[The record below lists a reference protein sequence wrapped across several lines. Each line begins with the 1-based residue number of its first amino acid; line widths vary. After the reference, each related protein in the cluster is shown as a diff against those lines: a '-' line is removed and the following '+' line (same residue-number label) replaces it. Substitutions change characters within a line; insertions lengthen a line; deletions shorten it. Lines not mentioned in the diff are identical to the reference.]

1 MALKVYVADNVDTV
15 IATVKSQGGTVSPN
29 YISSVTS
36 LPNILKRNLK
46 EVVGGSESYAFS
58 VAPLAIPT
66 THSSGNPQ
74 NSRSLDYDVVIANT
88 DANTNQ
94 PLLVMDTGIATLQ
107 VNFKQVLFAG
117 EDPADAYEEEYEE
130 GEEEGSDA
138 NDTEIIFSIE
148 DYEITSFDLYSTLKD
163 QLVYEGLNLKNS
175 VALSIPDEI
184 GAITCRALRTIN
196 LDLQDAVYNVDL
208 TNYEFSV
215 TVPRLLTDEAVD
227 AFKSVTIFR
236 TVGDKDLKNNLRIA
250 GAVTYLPALDTFY
263 PNSNTTE
270 NIPNLRDYL
279 VLKQRQSYAGYLVEL
294 GLNQGIL
301 LNNELRT
308 EVSTTYTVT
317 EMPDTFSKSSL
328 SIFDSVSHLFS
339 GTAVVITTT
348 GEITNISIGIADDS
362 TEEGWISHV
371 STSNLSIGNLQTVL
385 EPYGVFARVSTTG
398 GKTNK
403 LVLQRMLFDAG
414 QTETMS
420 FRVTSSA
427 EATIQTTP
435 NLALLQLDDLPTATS
450 FPVVR
455 YTEYG
460 EYDVDID
467 EVTEAPIHTTDLD
480 LSVDTSTPMYDSL
493 CTLYFK
499 AHSAVQFKVNSATNR
514 VYTQYSQASSLVEF
528 VSQKT
533 AHLSAYGYED
543 LLTTVANSISTKT
556 GYAVSVDV
564 VKGCLHINSSQKTQ
578 KNLYLSYKYSSNN
591 TTPIEYVEPTVLN
604 SQLKIDSGHV
614 IRSETEALI
623 LMGDTFKSMPNTEHS
638 CQYVVIDTAGV
649 SEVTFIPFAYSVDGT
664 LVREQSN
671 YNFTISTTDFY
682 RNFLV
687 SDAIF
692 FCNVF
697 PIFENG
703 VRTAK
708 YVIIL
713 KDLVLDGK
721 ALRNLLVRTDSE
733 KTGVLSQ
740 IGETTVGF
748 TNTLQGVLQVT
759 ENDTVAFPSQYI
771 SLNKKSGV
779 SLNYAT
785 ECQFTLADL
794 EGTLTIEV
802 QDLDGT
808 VETISTTYEIVE
820 PPAEDPENTEPQ
832 PVTPTFTESLL
843 TQLQESL
850 YLDASESEGVVTL
863 TLKNNVSSAVR
874 LKVEDDAG
882 ALSMVSGAYE
892 LFGNTT
898 RIILEK
904 EVV

>member
-46 EVVGGSESYAFS
+46 EVIGGSESYAFS
-58 VAPLAIPT
+58 VAPLTIPS

-88 DANTNQ
+88 DTNTNQ

-117 EDPADAYEEEYEE
+117 EDPDSPYEKGIDGDE
-130 GEEEGSDA
+130 

-148 DYEITSFDLYSTLKD
+148 GYEISSTDLYTTLRNR
-163 QLVYEGLNLKNS
+163 LVYEGFNLKNS
-175 VALSIPDEI
+175 VAFSVPDEI
-184 GAITCRALRTIN
+184 GAIACRALRTID
-196 LDLQDAVYNVDL
+196 LDLQDAVYSVDL
-208 TNYEFSV
+208 TNYEFSI
-215 TVPRLLTDEAVD
+215 TVPRILTDEAVNV
-227 AFKSVTIFR
+227 FKSVTLFR
-236 TVGDKDLKNNLRIA
+236 TMGDKYLKNNLRIA

-308 EVSTTYTVT
+308 ENPTTYTVT
-317 EMPDTFSKSSL
+317 GMPDTFSKSSL
-328 SIFDSVSHLFS
+328 SVFDSVAHLFS
-339 GTAVVITTT
+339 GTAVVITTV
-348 GEITNISIGIADDS
+348 GEITNLSIGVPDDS
-362 TEEGWISHV
+362 VEEGWISHV
-371 STSNLSIGNLQTVL
+371 SISDLSIGNLQTVL
-385 EPYGVFARVSTTG
+385 EPYGVFVRVSTAS

-403 LVLQRMLFDAG
+403 LVLQRMVLDAG

-427 EATIQTTP
+427 EATVQTAP
-435 NLALLQLDDLPTATS
+435 NLALLQLDDLPTATT
-450 FPVVR
+450 FPTVR

-460 EYDVDID
+460 EYDVDVD
-467 EVTEAPIHTTDLD
+467 ENTGASFYNTDLA
-480 LSVDTSTPMYDSL
+480 LSVATSTPMYDSL

-499 AHSAVQFKVNSATNR
+499 AHSAVQFKVNSASNR

-543 LLTTVANSISTKT
+543 LLTTLANSIAAKT

-564 VKGCLHINSSQKTQ
+564 VKGCIHINSSQKTQ

-591 TTPIEYVEPTVLN
+591 TAPIEYVEPTVLN
-604 SQLKIDSGHV
+604 SQLKIESGHI

-623 LMGDTFKSMPNTEHS
+623 FMGDTFKSMPNTEHS
-638 CQYVVIDTAGV
+638 CQYVVIDTAEV

-664 LVREQSN
+664 LVREQTN
-671 YNFTISTTDFY
+671 YTITVGTTDFY
-682 RNFLV
+682 RNFLA

-692 FCNVF
+692 FCTVF
-697 PIFENG
+697 PIFEND
-703 VRTAK
+703 VKTSKWIVA
-708 YVIIL
+708 L
-713 KDLVLDGK
+713 KDLVLDNK
-721 ALRNLLVRTDSE
+721 VLRNLLVMTDSE
-733 KTGVLSQ
+733 KTGIISQ
-740 IGETTVGF
+740 VGATTVGF
-748 TNTLQGVLQVT
+748 TNTLQGVLQIV
-759 ENDTVAFPSQYI
+759 ENDSAAFPSKYVSI
-771 SLNKKSGV
+771 NKKSGV

-785 ECQFTLADL
+785 KCQFTLADL
-794 EGTLTIEV
+794 EGTLTIEL

-820 PPAEDPENTEPQ
+820 PPVEDHENTEPQ
-832 PVTPTFTESLL
+832 PVIPTFTENLL
-843 TQLQESL
+843 AQLQESL

-863 TLKNNVSSAVR
+863 SLKNSTSSTVR
-874 LKVEDDAG
+874 LKVDDDAG